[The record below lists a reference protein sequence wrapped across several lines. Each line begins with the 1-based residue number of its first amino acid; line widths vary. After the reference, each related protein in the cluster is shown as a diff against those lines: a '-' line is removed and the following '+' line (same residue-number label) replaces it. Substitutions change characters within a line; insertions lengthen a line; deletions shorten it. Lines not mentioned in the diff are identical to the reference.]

1 MTALPSG
8 AVHYGPEEISR
19 ARAVIRLSLL
29 CAILW
34 AAINCGAGWWL
45 HNVRPDGVAI
55 AGFVMAGVWAWA
67 LHRISGDRMASA
79 AVASYTV
86 SGLVL
91 LAVMG
96 LLVPE
101 FSLLFTFST
110 FIFLAFGVSHMS
122 GRSSTWV
129 VALTIAVALI
139 LLVPSLALRWRAG
152 VPDGITRWVNLAGLL
167 MVLSVDATMF
177 IMLRRTLEARGQRLV
192 AAERE
197 AAEMQRRIAQQ
208 ERLESIGKLA
218 GGVAHDFNNILAIIL
233 NYAEFVADGVADRPE
248 VLADVEQV
256 QKAAERAA
264 ALTRQLLIFGR
275 RGLVHGDVVDINQVI
290 ADTRDLLHSA
300 LGQHIELTTK
310 LVPGVHRIRLDKGH
324 IEQILLNLSVNARDV
339 MPDGGS
345 LLIETSQR
353 QFSDEE
359 GNAVTPKPGRYVCL
373 SVTDTGTGFTDEAQ
387 KHVFEPFFTTK
398 PTGRG
403 TGLGLATIYGIVTD
417 AGGDVQLHT
426 EAGVGT
432 TVRVYLPEVAGDV
445 SVATAGPAARP
456 ATIDGVA
463 RTVLLVEDE
472 PQLRE
477 ITARTLER
485 HNYRVRAVEN
495 AQEALAVLQE
505 DTPVALLLTDVV
517 MPGMSGLQLAQRA
530 ADLRPQLRLLFMS
543 GFPRDLWEQGEIDSD
558 LTIIEKPFDAAQ
570 LLRKVSEVL
579 NPDIEEVTLA

>member
-1 MTALPSG
+1 MGCRGTPIESESGDGNSAGDTPMTALPSG
-8 AVHYGPEEISR
+8 AAHYGPEEISR

-79 AVASYTV
+79 VASYTV

-129 VALTIAVALI
+129 V
-139 LLVPSLALRWRAG
+139 ALRWRAG

-310 LVPGVHRIRLDKGH
+310 LVPGAHRIRLDKGH

-339 MPDGGS
+339 MPDGGA

-353 QFSDEE
+353 QFNDEE

-373 SVTDTGTGFTDEAQ
+373 SVTDTGTGFTDEAR

-417 AGGDVQLHT
+417 AGGDVRLHT

-463 RTVLLVEDE
+463 RTVLL
-472 PQLRE
+472 
-477 ITARTLER
+477 
-485 HNYRVRAVEN
+485 
-495 AQEALAVLQE
+495 
-505 DTPVALLLTDVV
+505 TDVV
-517 MPGMSGLQLAQRA
+517 MPGMSGLQLVQRA

-579 NPDIEEVTLA
+579 NPDIEEVTLG

>member
-8 AVHYGPEEISR
+8 AAHYGPEEISR

-67 LHRISGDRMASA
+67 LHRISGDRMAS

-290 ADTRDLLHSA
+290 AGTRNLLHSA

-373 SVTDTGTGFTDEAQ
+373 SVTDTGTGFTDEAR

-417 AGGDVQLHT
+417 AGGDVRLHT

-445 SVATAGPAARP
+445 PVATAGPAARP
-456 ATIDGVA
+456 ATIDGAA

-472 PQLRE
+472 PQLRQ

-495 AQEALAVLQE
+495 AQEALAVLQG

-558 LTIIEKPFDAAQ
+558 LTIIEKPFDAEQ

-579 NPDIEEVTLA
+579 NPDIEEVTLG

>member
-8 AVHYGPEEISR
+8 AARYSPEEISR

-34 AAINCGAGWWL
+34 ASINWAAGWWL

-67 LHRISGDRMASA
+67 LHQISGDRMASA
-79 AVASYTV
+79 VAAFTI

-101 FSLLFTFST
+101 FSLIFIFAT

-122 GRSSTWV
+122 GRSSTGV

-139 LLVPSLALRWRAG
+139 LLVPSQALGWRAG
-152 VPDGITRWVNLAGLL
+152 VPDGITRWVNLTGML

-192 AAERE
+192 DAERE
-197 AAEMQRRIAQQ
+197 AADMQRRIAQQ

-233 NYAEFVADGVADRPE
+233 NYAEFVAGGVADRPE

-256 QKAAERAA
+256 RNAAQRAA

-290 ADTRDLLHSA
+290 ADTTNLLHAA
-300 LGQHIELTTK
+300 LGEHIELTTK

-359 GNAVTPKPGRYVCL
+359 GNAIAPKPGRYVCL
-373 SVTDTGTGFTDEAQ
+373 SVTDNGTGFTDEAL

-398 PTGRG
+398 PTGCG

-417 AGGDVQLHT
+417 AGGDIRLHT
-426 EAGVGT
+426 GAGVGT
-432 TVRVYLPEVAGDV
+432 TVRVYLPAVAGDV
-445 SVATAGPAARP
+445 PVATAGPAASP
-456 ATIDGVA
+456 ARIDGMG

-472 PQLRE
+472 PQLRQ

-495 AQEALAVLQE
+495 AREAVAVLQG

-517 MPGMSGLQLAQRA
+517 MPGMSGLQLAWRA

-543 GFPRDLWEQGEIDSD
+543 GFPRDLWEQGEIDCD
-558 LTIIEKPFDAAQ
+558 VAIIEKPFDAAE

-579 NPDIEEVTLA
+579 NPDTEAATPA

>member
-1 MTALPSG
+1 MTAVPAG
-8 AVHYGPEEISR
+8 AVRCGPEEISR

-34 AAINCGAGWWL
+34 AAINCGAGCWL
-45 HNVRPDGVAI
+45 HNVRPEGVAI

-67 LHRISGDRMASA
+67 LRRISADRMAW
-79 AVASYTV
+79 AVAAYTI

-101 FSLLFTFST
+101 FSLLFTFAT

-122 GRSSTWV
+122 GRSSTGV
-129 VALTIAVALI
+129 VALTIAVALV
-139 LLVPSLALRWRAG
+139 LLVPSMALRWRAG
-152 VPDGITRWVNLAGLL
+152 VPGGITRWVNLAGLL

-256 QKAAERAA
+256 QTAAQRAA

-290 ADTRDLLHSA
+290 ADTRNLLHSA
-300 LGQHIELTTK
+300 VGERIELTTK

-324 IEQILLNLSVNARDV
+324 IEQILLNLSVNARDA

-345 LLIETSQR
+345 LLIETSQQ

-359 GNAVTPKPGRYVCL
+359 SNEVTPKPGRYMCL
-373 SVTDTGTGFTDEAQ
+373 SVTDTGTGFTDEAR
-387 KHVFEPFFTTK
+387 KHAFEPFFTTK

-417 AGGDVQLHT
+417 AGGDVRLDT
-426 EAGVGT
+426 ESGMGT

-445 SVATAGPAARP
+445 PVANIGPAAGPAAM
-456 ATIDGVA
+456 DGVG

-472 PQLRE
+472 PQLRQ
-477 ITARTLER
+477 ITARALEH
-485 HNYRVRAVEN
+485 HNYRVRAVET
-495 AQEALAVLQE
+495 AQEAVAVLQG

-517 MPGMSGLQLAQRA
+517 MPGMSGLQLARRA

-543 GFPRDLWEQGEIDSD
+543 GFPRDLWEQDEIDGD
-558 LTIIEKPFDAAQ
+558 LTIIEKPFDSEQ

-579 NPDIEEVTLA
+579 NPDIEEAAPA